1 MALLELRVMSA
12 AVYDTLILSDLHLG
26 SEISRAEQAT
36 RMLRQDRFRR
46 LILLGDIFSDL
57 NFHRLKKE
65 HWRFLSYIRKLSN
78 PKRGVEVVWVEGNHD
93 RGLATMMAHLVGVRV
108 YHDLSAHVKAT
119 DRIDLAFGVRNLTDR
134 KPPQFD
140 FGIDQNGDPSTY
152 DMLGRAYF
160 GSVHVSF

>member
-1 MALLELRVMSA
+1 VDISWNIQYIDAMMNQALLPA
-12 AVYDTLILSDLHLG
+12 FDDPGPYAG
-26 SEISRAEQAT
+26 
-36 RMLRQDRFRR
+36 
-46 LILLGDIFSDL
+46 
-57 NFHRLKKE
+57 
-65 HWRFLSYIRKLSN
+65 
-78 PKRGVEVVWVEGNHD
+78 P
-93 RGLATMMAHLVGVRV
+93 GVRV